1 MENVITLIAA
11 ILAFIA
17 SIATIIITIVN
28 ERNRVKTDAITKN
41 RIDWIKDVRNLM
53 MLFLEIYIEDN
64 YNGDERKKKLII
76 ISSKINL
83 YFREGVNSYASLTE
97 MLNKCADND
106 YNDEDLKLLI
116 ERAQIV
122 FSDVWVRAKREA
134 GIVKKEDNRYE
145 ELFGNNVS

>member
-1 MENVITLIAA
+1 MENIITLIAA
-11 ILAFIA
+11 ILAFVA
-17 SIATIIITIVN
+17 SIATIIITIVT

-97 MLNKCADND
+97 MLNKCANEP
-106 YNDEDLKLLI
+106 YTDENLKILI
-116 ERAQIV
+116 GSAQKV
-122 FSDVWVRAKREA
+122 FSNVWVRVKREA
-134 GIVKKEDNRYE
+134 GITEKEDEKYE
-145 ELFGNNVS
+145 KMFKID